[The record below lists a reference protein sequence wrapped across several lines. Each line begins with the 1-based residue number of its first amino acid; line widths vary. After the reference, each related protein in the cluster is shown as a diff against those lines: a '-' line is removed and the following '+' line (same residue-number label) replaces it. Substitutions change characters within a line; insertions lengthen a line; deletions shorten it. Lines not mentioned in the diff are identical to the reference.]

1 MWLIAWLMMVTTASQ
16 SDFKVVVARNVKS
29 YKISKVKYILL
40 HSENKTFFQQTFKLK
55 FFRCIRRNANLSRDP
70 LVISCSISMSL
81 ILPIRSFNIEDY

>member
-40 HSENKTFFQQTFKLK
+40 YSENKTFFQQTFKLK
-55 FFRCIRRNANLSRDP
+55 FFRYIHKNANLSRDP